1 MAGDWLSALQACRD
15 AGEAAVLVTVVIVE
29 GSTPREPGTKM
40 AVTAARQ
47 SGTIGGGMLE
57 HQAVQRAR
65 RMLREG
71 ARAPAVEELPLGPA
85 LGQCCGGRVTLMFE
99 PVVPP
104 SSTLYLFGA
113 GHVGREVVEVLS
125 GLPDL
130 RIVWVDGR
138 DEQFPADLPDGV
150 RRVVSELPEAEALE
164 APAGSAFLVMTH
176 SHDLDFRLVETVLR
190 RGGHRWLGLIGSATK
205 RARFLRRLQARGLD
219 GRGLVCP
226 IGIGGIR
233 DKHPRAIAIA
243 VAAQLLR
250 DLSEAAQPAAGRE
263 PTRQGSC

>member
-1 MAGDWLSALQACRD
+1 MAADWLSALLACRD
-15 AGEAAVLVTVVIVE
+15 GGEAAVLVTVAACE
-29 GSTPREPGTKM
+29 GSAPRGPGTKM
-40 AVTAARQ
+40 VVTAARQ
-47 SGTIGGGMLE
+47 HGTIGGGTLE
-57 HQAVQRAR
+57 HRAVQGAR
-65 RMLREG
+65 RMLRDG
-71 ARAPAVEELPLGPA
+71 ARVPAFEDLPLGPA

-113 GHVGREVVEVLS
+113 GHVGREVVDVLS

-150 RRVVSELPEAEALE
+150 RRVVSDLPEAEALE

-190 RGGHRWLGLIGSATK
+190 RGGHSWLGLIGSATK
-205 RARFLRRLQARGLD
+205 KARFLRRLEARGLD
-219 GRGLVCP
+219 AQGLVCP
-226 IGIGGIR
+226 IGVEGIR

-243 VAAQLLR
+243 VAAQVLQAL
-250 DLSEAAQPAAGRE
+250 APAPVPGRE
-263 PTRQGSC
+263 PTRQSTC

>member
-1 MAGDWLSALQACRD
+1 VAGDWLNALQACRD
-15 AGEAAVLVTVVIVE
+15 AGEGAVLVTIVAVA
-29 GSTPREPGTKM
+29 GSAPREPGAKM
-40 AVTAARQ
+40 VVAAARQ
-47 SGTIGGGMLE
+47 HGTIGGGMLE

-71 ARAPAVEELPLGPA
+71 VCVPAVEELPLGPA
-85 LGQCCGGRVTLMFE
+85 LGQCCGGRVTLMLE

-113 GHVGREVVEVLS
+113 GHVGREVVAVLS

-130 RIVWVDGR
+130 LIVWIDGR
-138 DEQFPADLPDGV
+138 DGQFPAELPDGV
-150 RRVVSELPEAEALE
+150 RRIVSELPEAEALE

-190 RGGHRWLGLIGSATK
+190 RGEHRWLGLIGSATK

-219 GRGLVCP
+219 GDSLVCP
-226 IGIGGIR
+226 IGIEGIR
-233 DKHPRAIAIA
+233 GKHPRTIAIA

-250 DLSEAAQPAAGRE
+250 DLSGAVQPAAGRE